1 MSSLLWSEHFWLPEN
16 VTWTD
21 FQSNSTLRYPQFH
34 ELRYTIAVG
43 AVLLV
48 VRFLVEA
55 FVFLPIGVLLG
66 WVDVR
71 KRSLCARIIEHLNF
85 GFCDRRSK
93 FKRVAE
99 TAFRFTFYLFAWAAG
114 LYVLRSQPQFY
125 DITECWRNWPH
136 HDLSS
141 SVWWYYIVE
150 TGFYWSLLFST
161 FALDVR
167 RSDYLQ
173 MMLHHLVTIVLLSMG
188 YTVNFVR
195 AGTLIILTHDTA
207 DILLELGKLFRYAQW
222 STSVTFVFIVFL
234 CTWIGTRLVFF
245 PCWLLH
251 SMIYDARQLIQES
264 YRWEN
269 LTQRPIMPR
278 FFLAM
283 LLILL
288 VLHVFWTVLL
298 LKIAVK
304 SLKSGVDDIREDSDT
319 EPMLDDE
326 DSDKAISSQGRGK
339 KKTN

>member
-150 TGFYWSLLFST
+150 TGFYWSLLFRYSSGELVNMNVLCSYLKHVRPRRPPLGLSADDVAPLSDNCP
-161 FALDVR
+161 ALDG
-167 RSDYLQ
+167 
-173 MMLHHLVTIVLLSMG
+173 LHRE
-188 YTVNFVR
+188 FR
-195 AGTLIILTHDTA
+195 ARWHTHNPDT
-207 DILLELGKLFRYAQW
+207 R
-222 STSVTFVFIVFL
+222 
-234 CTWIGTRLVFF
+234 
-245 PCWLLH
+245 H
-251 SMIYDARQLIQES
+251 S
-264 YRWEN
+264 
-269 LTQRPIMPR
+269 
-278 FFLAM
+278 
-283 LLILL
+283 
-288 VLHVFWTVLL
+288 
-298 LKIAVK
+298 
-304 SLKSGVDDIREDSDT
+304 
-319 EPMLDDE
+319 
-326 DSDKAISSQGRGK
+326 
-339 KKTN
+339 